1 MYTDIYLN
9 PQVRTSLEALE
20 QELGLPIRVIQWN
33 NRRAEGFAWSSM
45 ERLGLSI
52 ADAAEQGI
60 TVWAQGPRPEGF
72 SWHSIDIDSG
82 TYYECVNYPTEP
94 ASPIM
99 YADQIIG
106 EVLERGI
113 GLAFSPTDS
122 YAVSEGLCT
131 AIVEGVRA
139 SLDPEFLAGME
150 ARAIE
155 RQRAA
160 FEDYVQR
167 SYDSRFANHRGT
179 IDAHLQSVA
188 SWQEA
193 IVNAMRL
200 VQQENELLD
209 ALILVRQND
218 AGDEFMRQWQQ
229 LEDHPRIA
237 RVRFSAAGGNSVTI
251 TTTDDLRMYHPV
263 TGESRW
269 LGAFNIVLNLE
280 TMAIRLN
287 NLNTIRGGRDHP
299 HVTGGRACFGGH
311 QTAFTELLTKGEIY
325 TLFEL
330 LIQYLETLNL
340 ADEYGRYGA
349 YWFDAPDA
357 RPLEPIVVDEAGEL
371 VTA

>member
-1 MYTDIYLN
+1 MYTDITYLH
-9 PQVRTSLEALE
+9 PQVRTDLGALE
-20 QELGLPIRVIQWN
+20 QELDLPIRVLQWN
-33 NRRAEGFAWSSM
+33 ARRTG
-45 ERLGLSI
+45 GLSWSGMECNGLSTV
-52 ADAAEQGI
+52 DAAEQGI
-60 TVWAQGPRPEGF
+60 TVWSQGPRPDGF
-72 SWHSIDIDSG
+72 VWRVMQVDG
-82 TYYECVNYPTEP
+82 NTYYECIQYPTEP
-94 ASPIM
+94 DSPII
-99 YADQIIG
+99 YDNQIIG
-106 EVLERGI
+106 EVLERGV
-113 GLAFSPTDS
+113 GLAINPNDGYRISAELS
-122 YAVSEGLCT
+122 A

-155 RQRAA
+155 RQRQA

-287 NLNTIRGGRDHP
+287 NLNTVRGGRDHP

-311 QTAFTELLTKGEIY
+311 QVAFTELLTRGEIY

-349 YWFDAPDA
+349 YWFDAPDE
-357 RPLEPIVVDEAGEL
+357 RPLVDDHVAAEL